1 MSKFNLLKNIY
12 FHIKIHEYFENFLFR
27 FLSYRKVSYSEVR
40 NDTEVNTRYVRV
52 LDPKAAEISFVR
64 TTCEK
69 KQALYVSCANL
80 GLYCSKQ
87 KWLAAK

>member
-1 MSKFNLLKNIY
+1 MAF
-12 FHIKIHEYFENFLFR
+12 
-27 FLSYRKVSYSEVR
+27 SEVR
-40 NDTEVNTRYVRV
+40 NDTEHNTRYVRV

-80 GLYCSKQ
+80 GMFVLKYKQ
-87 KWLAAK
+87 KHFAMSFQTF